1 MKIKSAH
8 LRTIEHKFVCVQG
21 IWKPKRS
28 HQLVTQN
35 KQESNSGNSG
45 KVSVY
50 HITYDGNRKCMAF
63 GFEVKNKSSLVFP
76 VVTHGE
82 KLEVEVLPTDK
93 PITAGSFDEK
103 FLFQWCGQII
113 SGDWRSLESVA
124 KPKTYLCVEKGKVTI
139 TKERVPYFKIK
150 YSDKKKDEES
160 RSSGSDKILENK
172 TNEYKTISFQRR
184 NLKRGSSCCEGSVA
198 PNKPLRC
205 RKTKRI
211 KMSVKS

>member
-1 MKIKSAH
+1 MKPKSAH
-8 LRTIEHKFVCVQG
+8 LWTSDQKFVCVQG
-21 IWKPKRS
+21 IWLPKRS

-35 KQESNSGNSG
+35 EQESNSGNSG

-50 HITYDGNRKCMAF
+50 HITYDKTRECMAF
-63 GFEVKNKSSLVFP
+63 GFELKNKSSLVFP

-82 KLEVEVLPTDK
+82 KLEVEVLPTDR
-93 PITAGSFDEK
+93 ITAGSFDEK
-103 FLFQWCGQII
+103 FLFQWGELNI

-139 TKERVPYFKIK
+139 TKERIPEFKIN
-150 YSDKKKDEES
+150 YSNKKNDEQS
-160 RSSGSDKILENK
+160 RSSRSDKILENE
-172 TNEYKTISFQRR
+172 TNKYKIISFQRR